1 MNAEI
6 EPFTRFVEAVEPW
19 LDEVTLIG
27 GWAHRLY
34 RLDPR
39 ARTLTYVPLT
49 TLDGDIAVPAKL
61 RVQEATVR
69 ERLLNAGFKE
79 EFMGDDRPPATH
91 YHYGPSGGFCVE
103 FLSPLA
109 LYRR

>member
-49 TLDGDIAVPAKL
+49 TLDGDTRAEHGLILSVKAS
-61 RVQEATVR
+61 T
-69 ERLLNAGFKE
+69 ER
-79 EFMGDDRPPATH
+79 
-91 YHYGPSGGFCVE
+91 
-103 FLSPLA
+103 
-109 LYRR
+109 